1 MSPTTAA
8 KDVTGEVT
16 FLARELKAPVIAET
30 FTALGDQ
37 AREHGWSHEEY
48 LAAVLGR
55 QVASRAANGTRMRI
69 SAARFP
75 QVKTLE
81 DFTFEHLPTAPRDVI
96 AHLATTTFVARKE
109 NVVLL
114 GPPGTGKTHL
124 AIALAMKAAEATYP
138 VAFDSATAWIT
149 RLAEAHAH
157 GRLTEELRRL
167 HRYRVLVVD
176 EVGYLPFD
184 AASASLFFQLVAS
197 RYESGSI
204 ILTSNLAFSRWG
216 ETLGDDVVA
225 AATIDRL
232 VHHAH
237 VIALDGDSTAPAP
250 TAPGHPQPR
259 PLRRRRKPS
268 NTTPTTPEAV
278 NFHSAI
284 GGQFWPGVDRSC
296 PSAIPTEYTSS

>member
-1 MSPTTAA
+1 MTTAVTG
-8 KDVTGEVT
+8 KDVTGEVR
-16 FLARELKAPVIAET
+16 FLARELKAPVIAAT

-37 AREHGWSHEEY
+37 AREQGWSHEEY

-55 QVASRAANGTRMRI
+55 QVASRAVNGTRMRI
-69 SAARFP
+69 SAAHFP

-124 AIALAMKAAEATYP
+124 AIALAIKAAEATYP

-149 RLAEAHAH
+149 RLADAHAR
-157 GRLTEELRRL
+157 GRLTAELRRL
-167 HRYRVLVVD
+167 NRFRVLVVD

-184 AASASLFFQLVAS
+184 TASAALFFQLVAS
-197 RYESGSI
+197 RYETGSI
-204 ILTSNLAFSRWG
+204 VLTSNLAFSRWG

-237 VIALDGDSTAPAP
+237 VIALDGDSYRTRAHRKTPPPA
-250 TAPGHPQPR
+250 A
-259 PLRRRRKPS
+259 
-268 NTTPTTPEAV
+268 NTK
-278 NFHSAI
+278 
-284 GGQFWPGVDRSC
+284 
-296 PSAIPTEYTSS
+296 TE

>member
-1 MSPTTAA
+1 MSPTLAG
-8 KDVTGEVT
+8 KDVAGEVA
-16 FLARELKAPVIAET
+16 FLSRELKTPVIAST

-37 AREHGWSHEEY
+37 ARTEGWSHEEY

-75 QVKTLE
+75 AIKTLE

-114 GPPGTGKTHL
+114 GPPGIGKSHL
-124 AIALAMKAAEATYP
+124 AIALAIKAAEATYP
-138 VAFDSATAWIT
+138 VAFDSATGWIT
-149 RLAEAHAH
+149 RLADAHAH
-157 GRLTEELRRL
+157 GRLANELRRL
-167 HRYRVLVVD
+167 NRYRLLICD

-184 AASASLFFQLVAS
+184 TAAASLFFQLIAS
-197 RYESGSI
+197 RYETGSVI
-204 ILTSNLAFSRWG
+204 VTSNLMFYRWG
-216 ETLGDDVVA
+216 ETLGDDIVA

-237 VIALDGDSTAPAP
+237 VIALDGDSYRTRAHRTGPPP
-250 TAPGHPQPR
+250 TAP
-259 PLRRRRKPS
+259 S
-268 NTTPTTPEAV
+268 TTK
-278 NFHSAI
+278 
-284 GGQFWPGVDRSC
+284 
-296 PSAIPTEYTSS
+296 